1 MRIETLIIGIQNTCK
16 LHSTYRTVPTVK
28 QTISHSSTQQAYTQA
43 GTWRLMAAWA
53 DRVVTTSL
61 TWANLPI
68 HSSTSIRY
76 VIHTTNM
83 DTVPGQADLKC
94 PLRWDLDL
102 YIDLLQTGEYQE
114 QISCENFSDQLVLVI
129 FLGGNIFNEYKNK
142 NLWTD

>member
-1 MRIETLIIGIQNTCK
+1 
-16 LHSTYRTVPTVK
+16 
-28 QTISHSSTQQAYTQA
+28 
-43 GTWRLMAAWA
+43 
-53 DRVVTTSL
+53 
-61 TWANLPI
+61 
-68 HSSTSIRY
+68 
-76 VIHTTNM
+76 M

-142 NLWTD
+142 NL